1 MNTRIAR
8 QTLELPY
15 TPPFDWARLLRF
27 FAGHQTLG
35 IERVTDTE
43 YTRGI
48 HWLGDDG
55 ILTVRDDPHRH
66 MLIATVDGAASRH
79 IGDFAPALS
88 RMFDL
93 AADPDAIRRGLSHD
107 PDLARMIAAAP
118 GLRVPGTWSNFEL
131 IVRAIIGQQVSVKG
145 ATTVIGRVVSR
156 AGEPLGTFDDGSAC
170 WRFPS
175 PAAVARADLHKL
187 GMPYKRIATLQ
198 HVAAVV
204 ASGEVPIETHPADT
218 LPLRQALLA
227 LHGIGPWTVGY
238 VAMRAWRDPDAWLE
252 SDLVLKQILLALDP
266 TAATLAQ
273 QRLRTNTWRPWR
285 SYAVMHLWNSLADRT
300 GAERGG

>member
-1 MNTRIAR
+1 MNSLPAR

-15 TPPFDWARLLRF
+15 TPPFDWQRLLRF

-35 IERVTDTE
+35 IERVTDTH
-43 YTRGI
+43 YARSI

-55 ILTVRDDPHRH
+55 IMTVHDDPQRH
-66 MLIATVDGAASRH
+66 VLVATVEGAASRH
-79 IGDFAPALS
+79 ISAFAPALV

-93 AADPDAIRRGLSHD
+93 AADPEAIRVGLAHD
-107 PDLARMIAAAP
+107 PDLARMITAAP

-145 ATTVIGRVVSR
+145 ATTVIGRVVTR
-156 AGEPLGTFDDGSAC
+156 AGELLGTFSDGSEC

-175 PAAVARADLHKL
+175 PSAVATADLHKL

-198 HVAAVV
+198 HVASVV
-204 ASGEVPIETHPADT
+204 ASGEIPIETHPADT
-218 LPLRQALLA
+218 TPLRQALLA

-266 TAATLAQ
+266 TATTLAQ

>member
-1 MNTRIAR
+1 M
-8 QTLELPY
+8 
-15 TPPFDWARLLRF
+15 LRF

-35 IERVTDTE
+35 IERVTETH
-43 YTRGI
+43 YVRSI

-55 ILTVRDDPHRH
+55 ILTVYNDGQRNV
-66 MLIATVDGAASRH
+66 LVATVEGAASRH
-79 IGDFAPALS
+79 IEDFAPALS

-93 AADPDAIRRGLSHD
+93 DADPDAIRLGLAHD
-107 PDLARMIAAAP
+107 RDLARMIDAAP

-145 ATTVIGRVVSR
+145 ATTVIGRVVTR
-156 AGEPLGTFDDGSAC
+156 AGVALGTFDDGTPC

-175 PAAVARADLHKL
+175 PTEVATADLHKL

-198 HVAAVV
+198 HVASVV
-204 ASGEVPIETHPADT
+204 ASGAVPIETHPADT
-218 LPLRQALLA
+218 TILRQSLLA

-252 SDLVLKQILLALDP
+252 TDLVLKQILLALDP
-266 TAATLAQ
+266 TATTLAQ

-285 SYAVMHLWNSLADRT
+285 SYAVMHLWNSVADRT
-300 GAERGG
+300 GSERGG